1 MLSQSFQ
8 LPEKQRRG
16 RSRTYVHHAR
26 LHVSKND
33 GIFNVVEVRMVGFKK
48 QQRCIL
54 ICLCID
60 KPAEGHKLVVNYKWI
75 KHSQVKRVCI
85 SSNLDDTGTGQSQ
98 TVLVRHHLP
107 ERMFSLGYNL
117 VMRIQR
123 TSM

>member
-16 RSRTYVHHAR
+16 RSRTYVHHVR

-48 QQRCIL
+48 QQGCIL

-60 KPAEGHKLVVNYKWI
+60 KHQCDLYKGI
-75 KHSQVKRVCI
+75 PSFPIQGDSPIAVKT
-85 SSNLDDTGTGQSQ
+85 DTGYS
-98 TVLVRHHLP
+98 HP
-107 ERMFSLGYNL
+107 FSLLLPCSEASTKIEVAQEMAG
-117 VMRIQR
+117 
-123 TSM
+123 